1 MKRIFGVLTILGL
14 TTAPALA
21 HHASRHL
28 AHHVSRHL
36 AHHASRHPAHHA
48 EVSQAQGFT
57 ANASFYGGGPRRYEP
72 NARTANGEIFN
83 MWDMTAAHRTLPMG
97 TRLRLTYAGRS
108 VVVRINDRGPAA
120 WTGRSLD
127 VSRGAATQLGL
138 IERGTGQVRVEVLG
152 RS

>member
-1 MKRIFGVLTILGL
+1 MKHVFGVLTILGL

-21 HHASRHL
+21 HHAARHK
-28 AHHVSRHL
+28 AHHHARHSL
-36 AHHASRHPAHHA
+36 HSA
-48 EVSQAQGFT
+48 EPSQAQGFT

-127 VSRGAATQLGL
+127 MSRGAATELGL
-138 IERGTGQVRVEVLG
+138 LQRGTGQVRVEVLG
-152 RS
+152 KS

>member
-1 MKRIFGVLTILGL
+1 MKHIFGVLTILGL
-14 TTAPALA
+14 TSAPALA

-28 AHHVSRHL
+28 AHHGAR
-36 AHHASRHPAHHA
+36 HASPHA
-48 EVSQAQGFT
+48 ETSQAQGFI
-57 ANASFYGGGPRRYEP
+57 AKASFYGGGPRRYEP
-72 NARTANGEIFN
+72 NAKTASGETFD
-83 MWDMTAAHRTLPMG
+83 MWDLTAAHRTLPMG

-127 VSRGAATQLGL
+127 MSRGAATQLGL

-152 RS
+152 KS

>member
-1 MKRIFGVLTILGL
+1 MNRICGVLTILAL

-21 HHASRHL
+21 HHASPQFSRH
-28 AHHVSRHL
+28 ASRHVSHHASHHVSRH
-36 AHHASRHPAHHA
+36 AEAS
-48 EVSQAQGFT
+48 QDFT

-72 NARTANGEIFN
+72 NSHTANGELFN

-108 VVVRINDRGPAA
+108 VVVRINDRGPAV

-138 IERGTGQVRVEVLG
+138 IERGIGQVHVQVIG
-152 RS
+152 KS

>member
-1 MKRIFGVLTILGL
+1 M
-14 TTAPALA
+14 TAPALA
-21 HHASRHL
+21 HHASRHSWR
-28 AHHVSRHL
+28 HVES
-36 AHHASRHPAHHA
+36 
-48 EVSQAQGFT
+48 SQGQEFT

-72 NARTANGEIFN
+72 NARTANGEIFD

-127 VSRGAATQLGL
+127 MSRGAATQLGL
-138 IERGTGQVRVEVLG
+138 IERGAGPVRVEVLG
-152 RS
+152 KSWGNCERPNSAGRSHFFDI

>member
-1 MKRIFGVLTILGL
+1 MNRICGVLTILAL

-21 HHASRHL
+21 HH
-28 AHHVSRHL
+28 
-36 AHHASRHPAHHA
+36 HHASRHSSRHASHASPHA
-48 EVSQAQGFT
+48 EASQGFT

-72 NARTANGEIFN
+72 NSHTANGELFN
-83 MWDMTAAHRTLPMG
+83 MWDLTAAHRTLPMG

-108 VVVRINDRGPAA
+108 VVVRINDRGPAV

-138 IERGTGQVRVEVLG
+138 IERGTGQVRVEVIG
-152 RS
+152 KS

>member
-1 MKRIFGVLTILGL
+1 MKRILGTVTILGL
-14 TTAPALA
+14 TTAPVLA
-21 HHASRHL
+21 HHASRDP
-28 AHHVSRHL
+28 
-36 AHHASRHPAHHA
+36 AHHASRHSWSHA
-48 EVSQAQGFT
+48 AASQGQEFT

-72 NARTANGEIFN
+72 NSHTANGEIFN

-97 TRLRLTYAGRS
+97 TRLRLTYAGKS

-138 IERGTGQVRVEVLG
+138 VQRGTGQVRVEVLG
-152 RS
+152 KS

>member
-1 MKRIFGVLTILGL
+1 MNRICGVLTILAL

-21 HHASRHL
+21 HH
-28 AHHVSRHL
+28 
-36 AHHASRHPAHHA
+36 HHASRHSSHHA
-48 EVSQAQGFT
+48 SRHASHHASRHAEASQGFT

-72 NARTANGEIFN
+72 NSHTANGELFN

-108 VVVRINDRGPAA
+108 VVVRINDRGPAV

-138 IERGTGQVRVEVLG
+138 IERGTGQVRVEVIG
-152 RS
+152 KS

>member
-1 MKRIFGVLTILGL
+1 MNRICGVMTILAL

-21 HHASRHL
+21 HHASRHS
-28 AHHVSRHL
+28 SRH
-36 AHHASRHPAHHA
+36 ASHDASHDASRHA
-48 EVSQAQGFT
+48 EASQGFT

-72 NARTANGEIFN
+72 NSHTANGELFN

-138 IERGTGQVRVEVLG
+138 IERGTGQVRVEVIG
-152 RS
+152 KS

>member
-1 MKRIFGVLTILGL
+1 MKHVFGVLTILGL

-21 HHASRHL
+21 HHATRHKP
-28 AHHVSRHL
+28 H
-36 AHHASRHPAHHA
+36 HHARHSLRSA
-48 EVSQAQGFT
+48 EPSQAQGFT

-108 VVVRINDRGPAA
+108 VVVRVNDRGPAA

-127 VSRGAATQLGL
+127 MSRGAATELGL
-138 IERGTGQVRVEVLG
+138 LQRGTGQVRVEVLG